1 MILLKKKCLSIFR
14 TLCHNSWCTF
24 QCHMLKQIKVTQR
37 EGQCMQFKLQNG
49 YRIMI
54 IYSSESFNKLIMI
67 LTWFKKLVGQ
77 NIYLP
82 TQVQQQLLPSFTTGE
97 QFNYVFD
104 RCYRWHIF
112 FQNKFQKLSKY
123 IIQNWKS
130 SQLSNAWFFLSRN
143 SKNSMILFSFLF
155 FLYLRTKILK

>member
-1 MILLKKKCLSIFR
+1 
-14 TLCHNSWCTF
+14 
-24 QCHMLKQIKVTQR
+24 MLKQIKVTQR

-67 LTWFKKLVGQ
+67 LTWFKKLVSRHLSSWLVK
-77 NIYLP
+77 IFTYLLKCSKFYL
-82 TQVQQQLLPSFTTGE
+82 VLLLKSNLIMYLTDVT
-97 QFNYVFD
+97 D
-104 RCYRWHIF
+104 DIF
-112 FQNKFQKLSKY
+112 FFSKQVSKAKVSTY

-155 FLYLRTKILK
+155 FSYLRTKILT